1 VAVNGSGKQSSLL
14 QYGSNYWCKSFKVP
28 ALGHFFNLFSANL
41 QREEK
46 ILEASVTP
54 GTGSINLSVLVI
66 DSLA

>member
-1 VAVNGSGKQSSLL
+1 MEAANTLDYYDTAAITAV
-14 QYGSNYWCKSFKVP
+14 KSFKVP